1 MVAGGGCT
9 MLMVDKG
16 VEEMSELDVGVTSKL
31 ERVEMKDEPAEVTK
45 VVSGGER
52 LVEELVDT
60 KLVVLVISEVE
71 VEKYVV
77 GQMEVLTTTTEV
89 TMFVD
94 LAGQ

>member
-1 MVAGGGCT
+1 